1 MTHTM
6 SSSKNS
12 HSAGTPNET
21 TDRAVDRGSQGAAT
35 NRISPGTSEPG
46 HIKPIG
52 PAHRA
57 GSSAP
62 NPPESNQTTGQQG
75 NN

>member
-1 MTHTM
+1 MTQTI
-6 SSSKNS
+6 SSTKDRD
-12 HSAGTPNET
+12 SARTTNET
-21 TDRAVDRGSQGAAT
+21 PDRAVDRASQRAAT
-35 NRISPGTSEPG
+35 DRVSPGTSEPG

-57 GSSAP
+57 GSNAP

-75 NN
+75 NK